1 MDQSS
6 LFTQVTGHWALK
18 GKELTFRGNIN
29 IQCNV
34 KLWWM
39 TVVSSQCFNIT
50 IQTLIHCMQNNHVK
64 WLIINENKVHWKR
77 LLTTCTYVCIILLFH
92 FLKIWIK
99 ASELMEFWIH
109 CGCKKNKSQCNGYMH
124 TLILYSSISHK
135 MLMYSLA
142 RLCSIWWDLRVPV
155 TRVKHSSKSWV
166 V

>member
-1 MDQSS
+1 
-6 LFTQVTGHWALK
+6 
-18 GKELTFRGNIN
+18 
-29 IQCNV
+29 
-34 KLWWM
+34 M

-50 IQTLIHCMQNNHVK
+50 IKTLIHCMQNNHVK
-64 WLIINENKVHWKR
+64 WLILNENKVHWKR

-124 TLILYSSISHK
+124 TLFYTLLFHTKCWCTHLQDCVVYDEIYINIL
-135 MLMYSLA
+135 
-142 RLCSIWWDLRVPV
+142 PV

>member
-1 MDQSS
+1 
-6 LFTQVTGHWALK
+6 
-18 GKELTFRGNIN
+18 
-29 IQCNV
+29 
-34 KLWWM
+34 M

-64 WLIINENKVHWKR
+64 WLILNENKVHWKR

-135 MLMYSLA
+135 MLMYTLA
-142 RLCSIWWDLRVPV
+142 RLCSIWWDLHVPVPV

>member
-1 MDQSS
+1 MNDS
-6 LFTQVTGHWALK
+6 
-18 GKELTFRGNIN
+18 
-29 IQCNV
+29 
-34 KLWWM
+34 
-39 TVVSSQCFNIT
+39 CFQPMFQYHYTNT
-50 IQTLIHCMQNNHVK
+50 YWLIHCMQNNRLK
-64 WLIINENKVHWKR
+64 WLILNENKVHWKR

-142 RLCSIWWDLRVPV
+142 RLCSIWWDLHQYF
-155 TRVKHSSKSWV
+155 TCDQGETFQ
-166 V
+166 